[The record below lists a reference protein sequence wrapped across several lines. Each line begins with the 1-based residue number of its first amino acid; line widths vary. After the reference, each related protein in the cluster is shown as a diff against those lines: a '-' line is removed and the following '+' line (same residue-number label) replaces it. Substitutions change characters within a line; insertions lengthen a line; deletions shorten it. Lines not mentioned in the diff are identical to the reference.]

1 MHLRSLRWSQHIE
14 ALLEPPRDL
23 YLARKSPTQ
32 MARVVAQL
40 AAHVTQQRPVAP
52 PDLLLFVGSVR
63 WRRRQL
69 LHDVSRGRWGLC
81 RAVVADILS
90 DAPLDEMWTELHASR
105 RLSFAV

>member
-1 MHLRSLRWSQHIE
+1 
-14 ALLEPPRDL
+14 
-23 YLARKSPTQ
+23 

-90 DAPLDEMWTELHASR
+90 DAPLEDVDGTARLAPPLVR
-105 RLSFAV
+105 RLRARTSVPHVCVRP

>member
-1 MHLRSLRWSQHIE
+1 
-14 ALLEPPRDL
+14 
-23 YLARKSPTQ
+23 

-40 AAHVTQQRPVAP
+40 AAHVTRAARRAA
-52 PDLLLFVGSVR
+52 DLLLFVGSVR
-63 WRRRQL
+63 WRRQL

-90 DAPLDEMWTELHASR
+90 DAPLEEMWTELHASR